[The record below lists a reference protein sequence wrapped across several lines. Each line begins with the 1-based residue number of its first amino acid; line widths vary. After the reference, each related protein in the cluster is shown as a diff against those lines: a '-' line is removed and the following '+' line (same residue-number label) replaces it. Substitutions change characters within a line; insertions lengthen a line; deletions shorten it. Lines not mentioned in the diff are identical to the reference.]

1 MVMKEKGEKKIL
13 KIQLQNL
20 SRFNLACKIM
30 NYEFHNL
37 QSK

>member
-1 MVMKEKGEKKIL
+1 MEEEGGKKIL
-13 KIQLQNL
+13 KIELQNL

-30 NYEFHNL
+30 NYVFHNL